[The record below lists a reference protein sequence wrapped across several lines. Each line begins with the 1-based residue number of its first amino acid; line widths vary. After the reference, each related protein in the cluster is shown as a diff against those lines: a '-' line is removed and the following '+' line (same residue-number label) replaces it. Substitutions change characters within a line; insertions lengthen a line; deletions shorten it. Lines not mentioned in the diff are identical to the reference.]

1 MMNQYPFIIRG
12 PTDSSRRKRVFSQG
26 INFKNALVKVLSVFP
41 AKFVNF
47 KYAKTMDL
55 ITVKTK
61 AIKLS
66 RASKGLEHR
75 IWLNEKEGEF
85 YVTFINGENCTMLV
99 EEEETDPVEIG
110 SARLNRFKLQS
121 IWLNGEQVK
130 ETNTTELKEKPAKAA
145 TKMEKTKT
153 PARKAAAKKG
163 KVKNGS
169 AKEVPSGAKKQTIT
183 IKQMRDMNKKGYTFF
198 TTKGVKFSQWSID
211 GFKQADRK
219 IEVFVQ
225 SAA

>member
-1 MMNQYPFIIRG
+1 MNVYPFIIRG

-55 ITVKTK
+55 ITVKNK

-66 RASKGLEHR
+66 KASKGIEHR

-110 SARLNRFKLQS
+110 SARLNKFKLQS
-121 IWLNGEQVK
+121 VWLNGEQVK
-130 ETNTTELKEKPAKAA
+130 ETNTTELKEKKTTKVAVKMKNVKKPAIKVKA
-145 TKMEKTKT
+145 KNGI
-153 PARKAAAKKG
+153 AKKEKIKTVPRG
-163 KVKNGS
+163 NNMFLTEAEWKKVDALL
-169 AKEVPSGAKKQTIT
+169 AKENVS
-183 IKQMRDMNKKGYTFF
+183 
-198 TTKGVKFSQWSID
+198 FSAWSR
-211 GFKQADRK
+211 GLVQAE
-219 IEVFVQ
+219 I
-225 SAA
+225 